1 MPELKGVPGLL
12 SSTQEVGTPSTFVF
26 LKRMNT
32 SLIVAGCSGAV
43 TQQRSF
49 ATLFAEVAALLVNTS
64 HQQRQGLH
72 PDSPIW
78 HNNLLLRVF
87 STISKGSA
95 HLQIKTPTGTA
106 LLCPGCGWNMT
117 PVFHSDLPAHFHGA
131 GTALLGLAPSTLS
144 PQRSLL
150 LWGLLGRSGGKR
162 SRHHPEHI
170 PLHTPSC
177 STSLEGIPL
186 GAGCPAPAKGH

>member
-1 MPELKGVPGLL
+1 MQQ
-12 SSTQEVGTPSTFVF
+12 SRDSATQLCHPVCRGRCPPCKHLTPTET
-26 LKRMNT
+26 R
-32 SLIVAGCSGAV
+32 
-43 TQQRSF
+43 F
-49 ATLFAEVAALLVNTS
+49 APRFTPV
-64 HQQRQGLH
+64 R
-72 PDSPIW
+72 

-117 PVFHSDLPAHFHGA
+117 PVPHSDLPAHFHGA

-150 LWGLLGRSGGKR
+150 LWGLLGRSGEKR

-170 PLHTPSC
+170 PPHTPSC